1 MKQDVH
7 STTGYTTAD
16 GIFASCGAPYVIYR
30 RPHPPAV
37 VDYIAGQFG
46 SATAQPRIL
55 DLGCGPGTL
64 ALDLA
69 ERGASVTAVDISEEM
84 LAAGRDWAHAR
95 GVRSLTWCRADATEA
110 AVLTKDTGLFDGATV
125 ADAFH
130 WMDRPH
136 VLAALD
142 RAIRPGGFVA
152 VVGYRAPGTQREW
165 WHPLLEQLRLRWLG
179 SVNLAGPATAYVEPA
194 GGHEE
199 VIRRSAFSQVSV
211 LRADYRR
218 TYTLDELVGL
228 QRTYAYSSA
237 ATLGD
242 RQGAFEEDM
251 RRTLTAARPD
261 GVFEADLQAAVI
273 VGRRPTAAAG

>member
-1 MKQDVH
+1 MPQDVQ
-7 STTGYTTAD
+7 SPTTRYANAD
-16 GIFASCGAPYVIYR
+16 GIFASCGAPYVAYR

-37 VDYIAGQFG
+37 VDYLANQWGR
-46 SATAQPRIL
+46 ATLRPSIL

-64 ALDLA
+64 SLDLA
-69 ERGASVTAVDISEEM
+69 ERGASVTAADVSEEM
-84 LAAGRDWAHAR
+84 LAAGRGWAQTR
-95 GVRSLTWCRADATEA
+95 NITSVTWKRADAIEA
-110 AVLTKDTGLFDGATV
+110 AALAKDTGLFHGVTI

-130 WMDRPH
+130 WMDRPQ
-136 VLAALD
+136 VLVALD
-142 RAIRPGGFVA
+142 QAVRPGGFVA

-199 VIRRSAFSQVSV
+199 ALRRSAFSQVSV
-211 LRADYRR
+211 LRTDYRQ
-218 TYTLDELVGL
+218 TYTLEELVGL
-228 QRTYAYSSA
+228 QRTYAYSSP

-242 RQGAFEEDM
+242 RLAPFEEEL
-251 RRTLTAARPD
+251 RRTLTAVRPD

-273 VGRRPTAAAG
+273 VGRRPAEAT

>member
-1 MKQDVH
+1 MIKDAQ
-7 STTGYTTAD
+7 SATTRYANAGS
-16 GIFASCGAPYVIYR
+16 IFASCGAPYVAYR

-37 VDYIAGQFG
+37 LDYL
-46 SATAQPRIL
+46 ATQWGPAARPHIL

-69 ERGASVTAVDISEEM
+69 DRGSLVTAVDMSEEM
-84 LAAGRDWAHAR
+84 LAAGRGWAQAR
-95 GVRSLTWCRADATEA
+95 GIRSVTWKQADATEA
-110 AVLTKDTGLFDGATV
+110 AALARATELFDGVTI

-130 WMDRPH
+130 WMDRPR

-142 RAIRPGGFVA
+142 QAVRPGGFVA

-165 WHPLLEQLRLRWLG
+165 WHPLLEQVRLRWLG
-179 SVNLAGPATAYVEPA
+179 SVNLAGPATKYVEPA

-199 VIRRSAFSQVSV
+199 IVRGSAFSQVSV
-211 LRADYRR
+211 LRTDYLR

-228 QRTYAYSSA
+228 QGTYAYSSA

-242 RQGAFEEDM
+242 RKTAFEEDL
-251 RRTLTAARPD
+251 RRTLTAARLD
-261 GVFEADLQAAVI
+261 GRFEAVLQAAVI
-273 VGRRPTAAAG
+273 VGRRPAAT